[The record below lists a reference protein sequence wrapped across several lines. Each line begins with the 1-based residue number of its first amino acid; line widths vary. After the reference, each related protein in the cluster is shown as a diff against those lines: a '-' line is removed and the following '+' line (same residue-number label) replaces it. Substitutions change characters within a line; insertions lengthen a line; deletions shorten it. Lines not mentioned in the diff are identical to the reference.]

1 MRYFIGT
8 HLCQKSRKNTLMDYD
23 NFKEQFVEDVKERLY
38 EQGTE
43 VDITVNTV
51 NKLNESYEAVAV
63 KPDGSSIG
71 IWRNQC
77 RSDILLLKKNVIN
90 VKNLHS

>member
-1 MRYFIGT
+1 
-8 HLCQKSRKNTLMDYD
+8 MDYD

-38 EQGTE
+38 EPGTE
-43 VDITVNTV
+43 VDITLNTV
-51 NKLNESYEAVAV
+51 YKLNESYEAVAV
-63 KPDGSSIG
+63 KLDGSSIG

-90 VKNLHS
+90 VKNLHL

>member
-1 MRYFIGT
+1 
-8 HLCQKSRKNTLMDYD
+8 MDYE

-38 EQGTE
+38 EQETE

-71 IWRNQC
+71 IWQNQC

-90 VKNLHS
+90 VKNLHL

>member
-1 MRYFIGT
+1 
-8 HLCQKSRKNTLMDYD
+8 MDYD

-77 RSDILLLKKNVIN
+77 MLTSSNF
-90 VKNLHS
+90 ST

>member
-1 MRYFIGT
+1 MIFI
-8 HLCQKSRKNTLMDYD
+8 HYHPRRARKNTLMDYD

>member
-1 MRYFIGT
+1 
-8 HLCQKSRKNTLMDYD
+8 MDYE

-71 IWRNQC
+71 IWRNQS
-77 RSDILLLKKNVIN
+77 RSDILLLKKNVIH

>member
-1 MRYFIGT
+1 
-8 HLCQKSRKNTLMDYD
+8 MDYEK
-23 NFKEQFVEDVKERLY
+23 FKEQFVEDVKERLY

-90 VKNLHS
+90 VKNLHLQVDI

>member
-1 MRYFIGT
+1 
-8 HLCQKSRKNTLMDYD
+8 MDYE

-77 RSDILLLKKNVIN
+77 RPHILLLKKNVIN

>member
-1 MRYFIGT
+1 
-8 HLCQKSRKNTLMDYD
+8 MDYE

-43 VDITVNTV
+43 VDITVNMV
-51 NKLNESYEAVAV
+51 NKLNEGYEAVAV
-63 KPDGSSIG
+63 KPEGSIG

-90 VKNLHS
+90 VKNLHL

>member
-1 MRYFIGT
+1 
-8 HLCQKSRKNTLMDYD
+8 MDYD

-51 NKLNESYEAVAV
+51 NKFNESYEAVAV

-77 RSDILLLKKNVIN
+77 RSNILLLKKNVKKK
-90 VKNLHS
+90 KNLHS